1 MVPYFFKA
9 GHPQS
14 QGWSPGLPPSQ
25 ESSLTMPRTVTDHSH
40 DAHHSIT
47 IPTRVSDPKY
57 SQTPSQEWSPT
68 IPKMVTYHPKDSYSP
83 LQGWSPTIP
92 RMGKPQCHNKPPSHP
107 MDCHLPL
114 PGGTPTIPQTVPY
127 YPQDGHP
134 LTQGQSSTI
143 LRIVIQHLRSPTFP
157 WVLNH

>member
-1 MVPYFFKA
+1 MVTR
-9 GHPQS
+9 
-14 QGWSPGLPPSQ
+14 SPTIPRIITHHAK
-25 ESSLTMPRTVTDHSH
+25 ERTVTDHSH

-92 RMGKPQCHNKPPSHP
+92 RMGKPQCHDKPPSHGLSP
-107 MDCHLPL
+107 TITRRVTHHPPDSPLLSPGWSPTNSRTVIHHPEDGHPTSQVTHLPL
-114 PGGTPTIPQTVPY
+114 GVQPPYPGEFPAIQRM
-127 YPQDGHP
+127 
-134 LTQGQSSTI
+134 I
-143 LRIVIQHLRSPTFP
+143 L
-157 WVLNH
+157 